1 MKLLYTS
8 FRNTHTPK
16 NKLYFKNYYFNKTN
30 KNLLRKKV
38 PLKNNR
44 TTPKLFT
51 NTSVMLNFNNRNST
65 RKHMR
70 MFVPFSKTRKCGG
83 CFRH

>member
-8 FRNTHTPK
+8 IRNTHTPK
-16 NKLYFKNYYFNKTN
+16 NKLYFKNYFFNKTN

-44 TTPKLFT
+44 TTTKHFT
-51 NTSVMLNFNNRNST
+51 NTSIMLNFKNRNNT
-65 RKHMR
+65 RKQMR
-70 MFVPFSKTRKCGG
+70 MFVPFSKSRKCGG
-83 CFRH
+83 CFRY